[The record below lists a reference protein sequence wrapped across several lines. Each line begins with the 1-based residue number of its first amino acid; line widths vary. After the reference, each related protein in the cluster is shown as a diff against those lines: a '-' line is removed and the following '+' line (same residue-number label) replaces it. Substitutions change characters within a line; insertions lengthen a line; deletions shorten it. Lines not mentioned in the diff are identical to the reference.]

1 MALVVFTGGARSGK
15 SAAAARLAETC
26 GCDVVV
32 AVAGRPEEDPEMARR
47 VQKHQADRP
56 EHWTTL
62 EIAGVHVPTWLAQVP
77 PDACLV
83 VDCLGT
89 LLAER
94 IFGGVGHDPGP
105 WVPEALERRAE
116 EVADAIVAGVL
127 SRPGQ
132 TIIVTNEVG
141 SGVVPSSA
149 AGRLF
154 RDVLGRANARLV
166 QASDAAYLVV
176 CGSCIDLKALPRDV
190 AWPTD

>member
-1 MALVVFTGGARSGK
+1 MSLVVLTGGARSGK
-15 SAAAARLAETC
+15 SAVAARLAETS
-26 GCDVVV
+26 GADVVV
-32 AVAGRPEEDPEMARR
+32 AVAGRPDNDPEMARR
-47 VQKHQADRP
+47 IQRHREDRP

-62 EIAGVHVPTWLAQVP
+62 EIAGVHVPTWLTEVP

-89 LLAER
+89 LIAER
-94 IFGGVGHDPGP
+94 IFGGEGHDPGP

-116 EVADAIVAGVL
+116 EVAAAIVDGVME
-127 SRPGQ
+127 RPGE
-132 TIIVTNEVG
+132 TVIVTNEVG
-141 SGVVPSSA
+141 WGVVPSSA

-166 QASDAAYLVV
+166 QAADAAYLVV
-176 CGSCIDLKALPRDV
+176 CGRCIDLKTLPRDV